1 MTERNASDPLHAIIV
16 GCGRVG
22 AGMAR
27 RLTQEGYTVTVN
39 RPDHPRVQPARGH
52 LR

>member
-1 MTERNASDPLHAIIV
+1 MTDEPIPLHAIIV

-27 RLTQEGYTVTVN
+27 RLS
-39 RPDHPRVQPARGH
+39 ARGT
-52 LR
+52 RSP